1 MDECVPAEVFSP
13 GEYLS
18 DELEARGW
26 SQTDLANILDRPAP
40 HINQIVK
47 GKRTITPEIAKEL
60 AVAFGT
66 SPMVWL
72 NLEAAYRLHAS
83 AEPAPSRIAEQAER
97 VTRQAQLRE
106 RFPVREMAK
115 RGWIE
120 SAKDSDSVLRFFGIE
135 NPDETPRLVHAAK
148 KTGYPHD
155 MNGAQ
160 LAWLF
165 RIKQIAETMPIKPYS
180 AKALREAI
188 PRLRVLLRAPE
199 GVQQVPEILAECG
212 VRFVI
217 VEHVASSKIDG
228 VTFWLRNGN
237 GHFPVIGMSLRLDR
251 LDNFWFVL
259 RHEIEHVL
267 QGHGREEAIVDADIE
282 DTAAQPQ
289 DVSEEEKVA
298 SLAGADF
305 CVPDREMAD
314 FILRCNPIFSEE
326 KVVNFAKRMQ
336 VDPSLVVGQLQ
347 KRTGKWHL
355 FRSHL
360 AKVRHLITPVAMT
373 DGYGQVLPLRP

>member
-26 SQTDLANILDRPAP
+26 SQTDLAIILDRPAP

-47 GKRTITPEIAKEL
+47 GKRAITPEIAKGL

-72 NLEAAYRLHAS
+72 NLEAAYRLHTS
-83 AEPAPSRIAEQAER
+83 TEPAPSRIAERAER
-97 VTRQAQLRE
+97 VTQQARLRQLY
-106 RFPVREMAK
+106 PVREMAN

-120 SAKDSDSVLRFFGIE
+120 SAKDSDAVLRFFGIKS
-135 NPDETPRLVHAAK
+135 PDETPRLVHAAK

-165 RIKQIAETMPIKPYS
+165 RVKQIASAMPTKPYS
-180 AKALREAI
+180 ERALRDAV
-188 PRLRVLLRAPE
+188 PMLRTLLLAPE
-199 GVQQVPEILAECG
+199 GVRQAPHILAECG

-228 VTFWLRNGN
+228 VSFWLDDKASA
-237 GHFPVIGMSLRLDR
+237 PVIGMSLRRDKI
-251 LDNFWFVL
+251 DNFWFVL

-267 QGHGREEAIVDADIE
+267 RRHGREEAMVDTE
-282 DTAAQPQ
+282 PEVPSETPQ
-289 DVSEEEKVA
+289 VEEEVVA
-298 SLAGADF
+298 NAAAADF
-305 CVPDREMAD
+305 CVPEGEMSN
-314 FILRCNPIFSEE
+314 FILRTKPLFSEE
-326 KVVNFAKRMQ
+326 KVLNFANRMQ
-336 VDPSLVVGQLQ
+336 VHPGLVVGQIQ
-347 KRTGKWHL
+347 RRTGRWKL
-355 FRSHL
+355 FHDYL
-360 AKVRHLITPVAMT
+360 VKVRHIVAPVAMT
-373 DGYGQVLPLRP
+373 DGYGQTIPIAS